1 MDASLLLEYG
11 WVLLILIALE
21 GILAADNAVV
31 MAVMVKHL
39 PKVEQRKALF
49 YGLLGAFVFRFFS
62 LLIIAYLVNV
72 WQIQAVGALYLLFI
86 AFNHLYKRHKEKNA
100 QVDEV
105 AVAQEP
111 KKQSGFWMTVLK
123 VELADIAFA
132 IDSMLA
138 AVALAITLPKTG
150 WFELGGIDGGQFT
163 VMFLGGIIG
172 LVIMRFAANA
182 FVKLLHKRPSL
193 ETAAFLIVGWVGV
206 KLAVHT
212 LAHPNV
218 GMISE
223 HFPESTVWTVIF
235 WTVLLGIAVIA
246 YIQSGR
252 NIKEDEEEKQV
263 QQG

>member
-1 MDASLLLEYG
+1 MDLSILLEYG
-11 WVLLILIALE
+11 WVLFVLIALE

-39 PKVEQRKALF
+39 PKDQQRKALF

-62 LLIIAYLVNV
+62 LLIISYLVTV
-72 WQIQAVGALYLLFI
+72 WQIQAIGALYLLFI
-86 AFNHLYKRHKEKNA
+86 AFNHLYKRHQEKKLEGRKL
-100 QVDEV
+100 DV
-105 AVAQEP
+105 AP
-111 KKQSGFWMTVLK
+111 KSKKQSGFWMTVLK

-138 AVALAITLPKTG
+138 AVALAVTLPATG
-150 WFELGGIDGGQFT
+150 WFKIGGIDGAQFS

-193 ETAAFLIVGWVGV
+193 ETAAFIIVGWVGV

-212 LAHPNV
+212 LAHHEV
-218 GMISE
+218 GMINE
-223 HFPESTVWTVIF
+223 HFPESTLWTIIF
-235 WTVLLGIAVIA
+235 WGVLLGIAFVA
-246 YIQSGR
+246 YFTSGK
-252 NIKEDEEEKQV
+252 KEKEEEKQV
-263 QQG
+263 QEV

>member
-1 MDASLLLEYG
+1 MDASILLEYG
-11 WVLLILIALE
+11 WVLLVLIALE

-39 PKVEQRKALF
+39 PKDQQRKALF

-62 LLIIAYLVNV
+62 LLIISYLVNV

-86 AFNHLYKRHKEKNA
+86 AFNHLYKRHKEKSLQGQTLDA
-100 QVDEV
+100 
-105 AVAQEP
+105 ASKP

-138 AVALAITLPKTG
+138 AVALAVTLPKTG
-150 WFELGGIDGGQFT
+150 WFEVGGIDGGQFS

-172 LVIMRFAANA
+172 LVIMRFAANG
-182 FVKLLHKRPSL
+182 FVKLLHQRPSL

-218 GMISE
+218 GVLDH
-223 HFPESTVWTVIF
+223 HFPESALWKTIF
-235 WTVLLGIAVIA
+235 WGVLLGIAIIA
-246 YIQSGR
+246 YFVSG
-252 NIKEDEEEKQV
+252 KKGTEEEKQV
-263 QQG
+263 QEV

>member
-1 MDASLLLEYG
+1 MDASILLEYG
-11 WVLLILIALE
+11 WVLLVLIALE

-39 PKVEQRKALF
+39 PKDQQRKSLF

-62 LLIIAYLVNV
+62 LLIISYLVKV
-72 WQIQAVGALYLLFI
+72 WQIQAIGALYLLFI
-86 AFNHLYKRHKEKNA
+86 AFNHLYKRHQEKNL
-100 QVDEV
+100 QVEKLEV
-105 AVAQEP
+105 VTKP

-138 AVALAITLPKTG
+138 AVALAVTLPVTG
-150 WFELGGIDGGQFT
+150 WFKIGGIDGAQFT

-193 ETAAFLIVGWVGV
+193 ETAAFIIVGWVGV

-212 LAHPNV
+212 LAHPSV
-218 GMISE
+218 GIISE
-223 HFPESTVWTVIF
+223 HFPESSLWTFIF
-235 WTVLLGIAVIA
+235 WGVLLGIAVIS
-246 YIQSGR
+246 YIQSGK
-252 NIKEDEEEKQV
+252 NVTEDEEKQV
-263 QQG
+263 QEV